1 MLRVWHFSFAW
12 GEIETNKFKT
22 KIKAHTEYGFSVL
35 RFNKSCPNLRPDGS
49 SRLKEITKKN
59 LSFPISQFTD
69 LLTESN
75 RPYEFTVLQVASY
88 SNPWKW
94 LEILYSDKFSREIFG
109 NFAIFGE
116 IRNFS
121 GETGKFFFHENLSSF
136 KKKKKL
142 KYILFNFFCLNHF
155 VFFRQLT
162 FLCTVCFNTYA
173 KLSGKVTF
181 LITWYAHLVVR
192 IGV

>member
-1 MLRVWHFSFAW
+1 MD
-12 GEIETNKFKT
+12 
-22 KIKAHTEYGFSVL
+22 SVSW

-49 SRLKEITKKN
+49 SRLKEITN
-59 LSFPISQFTD
+59 FFWGFPISQFTD

-75 RPYEFTVLQVASY
+75 RPYEFTLLQVASY
-88 SNPWKW
+88 SSPWKW
-94 LEILYSDKFSREIFG
+94 FEILHSDKFSREIFG

-136 KKKKKL
+136 KKKTKKKL

-162 FLCTVCFNTYA
+162 FLRTVCFNTYA
-173 KLSGKVTF
+173 KFSEKVTF
-181 LITWYAHLVVR
+181 LITWYVHPVVR
-192 IGV
+192 IRV